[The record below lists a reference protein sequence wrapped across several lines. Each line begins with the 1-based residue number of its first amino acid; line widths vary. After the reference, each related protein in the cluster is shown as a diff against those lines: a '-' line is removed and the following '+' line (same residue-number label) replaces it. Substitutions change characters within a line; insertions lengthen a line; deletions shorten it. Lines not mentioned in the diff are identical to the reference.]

1 MTPKYEALWQPKSR
15 KPQGKISKL
24 MVAVVVK
31 NTREQTY
38 CLQGLCLLCQC
49 LPHCLEEKVW
59 RGWEYLH
66 VTVFSEST
74 QTNSKVK
81 EISGKWIMLRSLK
94 KSHQFLCVMDK
105 KIPETHIRKAV
116 LWTGKK
122 KSVNRVKVMHLR
134 QFCCQ
139 FWGRPQARAFQTSR
153 ALVSSSVEQKQ
164 QSLPCWPHRC
174 WWGLSETL
182 DTSIA

>member
-81 EISGKWIMLRSLK
+81 EISGK
-94 KSHQFLCVMDK
+94 
-105 KIPETHIRKAV
+105 
-116 LWTGKK
+116 
-122 KSVNRVKVMHLR
+122 
-134 QFCCQ
+134 
-139 FWGRPQARAFQTSR
+139 
-153 ALVSSSVEQKQ
+153 
-164 QSLPCWPHRC
+164 
-174 WWGLSETL
+174 
-182 DTSIA
+182 